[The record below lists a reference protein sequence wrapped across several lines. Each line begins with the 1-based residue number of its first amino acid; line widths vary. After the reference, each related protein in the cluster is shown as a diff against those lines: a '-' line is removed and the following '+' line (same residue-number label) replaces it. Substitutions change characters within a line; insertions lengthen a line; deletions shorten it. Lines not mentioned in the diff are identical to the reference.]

1 MVLII
6 MMLIMIIIIIRN
18 IRVKIIKIRM
28 KIIIIDNHK
37 KVILMITLFL
47 NLPSS
52 SNIGSS
58 NVNVHDNINNR
69 KDDNT

>member
-1 MVLII
+1 MVVIII
-6 MMLIMIIIIIRN
+6 MLIIIIIIRS
-18 IRVKIIKIRM
+18 IRVKIIKIKM

-37 KVILMITLFL
+37 KVILIITLFL
-47 NLPSS
+47 NLPNS

-69 KDDNT
+69 KDDNM